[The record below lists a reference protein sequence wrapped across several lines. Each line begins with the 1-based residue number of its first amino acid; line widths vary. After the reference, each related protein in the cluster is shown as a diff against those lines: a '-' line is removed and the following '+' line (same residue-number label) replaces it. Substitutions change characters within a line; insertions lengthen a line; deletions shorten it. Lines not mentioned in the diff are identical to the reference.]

1 MAGCRQWCHRMCV
14 CCLSEEE
21 KTTIAVDREIE
32 RILKQQKK
40 KQRREIKIL
49 LLGTGESGKTT
60 FIRQMRIIH
69 GRGFSEEER
78 RTFAKCIFQ
87 NILTAMKAM
96 TGAMATLGIPYSNP
110 QNEIYAK
117 WLQDIN
123 TVQIRQLEHGYVDA
137 IRRLWADSGIRV
149 CYSRRCE
156 YQLLDST
163 EYYMSNLDRISAP
176 DYIPTEQDVLR
187 VRFPTTGI
195 HDYSFIIK
203 TITLRGFV
211 CSRLFGRN
219 RIIFLLSLYK
229 APAGKIVDVGGQ
241 KSERRKW
248 IHCFENVTSLIFLAS
263 LSEYDQVLEERET
276 INRMDES
283 LALFYTTIHSPW
295 FLNTSIILFLNKTDI
310 LADKLCWCE
319 RLYSVAL
326 PPPDLPLLPMA
337 TTERYWSFPQ
347 ALHPHKNPG
356 CKRCNPE
363 DAKNYIRKL
372 YEQQA
377 TNRDNKDEWK
387 TLYPHFTCAT
397 DTSNIRTVFSD
408 VKDTVLLKSLRDY
421 GSEIE
426 IIQVFDYVAQKA
438 DIGHEVVVQ
447 YATQIC
453 HTDRSLSRKGCSG
466 PAAASQPEHIT
477 PLSEHWVL
485 YTRATKLRRAE
496 KGSECLMWWSY

>member
-1 MAGCRQWCHRMCV
+1 MASCWQWCHRTCM

-21 KTTIAVDREIE
+21 KRTIAVDKEIK

-40 KQRREIKIL
+40 KERREIKIL

-78 RTFAKCIFQ
+78 KTFAKCIFQ
-87 NILTAMKAM
+87 NILTAIKAM
-96 TGAMATLGIPYSNP
+96 TGAMTMLKIPYSNP
-110 QNEIYAK
+110 ENEIFAK

-123 TVQIRQLEHGYVDA
+123 TVQITQLERGYVDA
-137 IRRLWADSGIRV
+137 IRRLWADPGIRV

-163 EYYMSNLDRISAP
+163 EYYMSNLDRISGQ

-195 HDYSFIIK
+195 HDYSFTIR
-203 TITLRGFV
+203 TITLRW
-211 CSRLFGRN
+211 
-219 RIIFLLSLYK
+219 
-229 APAGKIVDVGGQ
+229 IVDVGGQ

-276 INRMDES
+276 INRMHES

-310 LADKLCWCE
+310 LADKIQT
-319 RLYSVAL
+319 S
-326 PPPDLPLLPMA
+326 DLQKYFP
-337 TTERYWSFPQ
+337 SFT
-347 ALHPHKNPG
+347 G
-356 CKRCNPE
+356 KRQDPE

-377 TNRDNKDEWK
+377 INRDKRDEWK

-397 DTSNIRTVFSD
+397 DTSNIRRVFSD

-421 GSEIE
+421 GVI
-426 IIQVFDYVAQKA
+426 
-438 DIGHEVVVQ
+438 
-447 YATQIC
+447 
-453 HTDRSLSRKGCSG
+453 
-466 PAAASQPEHIT
+466 
-477 PLSEHWVL
+477 
-485 YTRATKLRRAE
+485 
-496 KGSECLMWWSY
+496 

>member
-1 MAGCRQWCHRMCV
+1 MAGCWHWCHRTCV

-21 KTTIAVDREIE
+21 KKTIAVDKEIQ

-40 KQRREIKIL
+40 KERREIKIL

-78 RTFAKCIFQ
+78 RTFAKCIYQ
-87 NILTAMKAM
+87 NIFTAMKAM
-96 TGAMATLGIPYSNP
+96 TGAMTTLKIPYFKP
-110 QNEIYAK
+110 ENEIYAK

-123 TVQIRQLEHGYVDA
+123 TVQISQMDKGYVDA
-137 IRRLWADSGIRV
+137 IRRLWADSGLRV

-163 EYYMSNLDRISAP
+163 EYYMSNLDRIAAP

-195 HDYSFIIK
+195 HDYAFTIK
-203 TITLRGFV
+203 NITLR
-211 CSRLFGRN
+211 
-219 RIIFLLSLYK
+219 
-229 APAGKIVDVGGQ
+229 IVDVGGQ

-295 FLNTSIILFLNKTDI
+295 FFNTSIILFLNKTDI
-310 LADKLCWCE
+310 LADKIQT
-319 RLYSVAL
+319 S
-326 PPPDLPLLPMA
+326 DLQKYFP
-337 TTERYWSFPQ
+337 SFT
-347 ALHPHKNPG
+347 G
-356 CKRCNPE
+356 KRQDPE
-363 DAKNYIRKL
+363 DAKNYIRKM

-377 TNRDNKDEWK
+377 VNRDNRDEWK

-397 DTSNIRTVFSD
+397 DTNNIRRVFSD
-408 VKDTVLLKSLRDY
+408 IKDTVLLKSLRDY
-421 GSEIE
+421 GVI
-426 IIQVFDYVAQKA
+426 
-438 DIGHEVVVQ
+438 
-447 YATQIC
+447 
-453 HTDRSLSRKGCSG
+453 
-466 PAAASQPEHIT
+466 
-477 PLSEHWVL
+477 
-485 YTRATKLRRAE
+485 
-496 KGSECLMWWSY
+496 

>member
-1 MAGCRQWCHRMCV
+1 MAGCWLWCHRTCV

-21 KTTIAVDREIE
+21 KTTIAVHREIE
-32 RILKQQKK
+32 DILIREKK
-40 KQRREIKIL
+40 KKRREIKIL

-69 GRGFSEEER
+69 GKGFSPEER
-78 RTFAKCIFQ
+78 MTFTKCIFQ
-87 NILTAMKAM
+87 NIFTAIKAL
-96 TGAMATLGIPYSNP
+96 TGAMRMLRIPYSNAE
-110 QNEIYAK
+110 NEVYAS
-117 WLQDIN
+117 WLQDVN
-123 TVQIRQLEHGYVDA
+123 TVQVTQLDRGYVDA

-163 EYYMSNLDRISAP
+163 EYYMNNLDRISAQ

-195 HDYSFIIK
+195 HDYSFTIK
-203 TITLRGFV
+203 TITLR
-211 CSRLFGRN
+211 
-219 RIIFLLSLYK
+219 
-229 APAGKIVDVGGQ
+229 IVDVGGQ

-276 INRMDES
+276 INRMQES

-310 LADKLCWCE
+310 LADKIQT
-319 RLYSVAL
+319 S
-326 PPPDLPLLPMA
+326 DLQKYFP
-337 TTERYWSFPQ
+337 SFT
-347 ALHPHKNPG
+347 G
-356 CKRCNPE
+356 KRQDPE

-377 TNRDNKDEWK
+377 INHDKREEWK

-397 DTSNIRTVFSD
+397 DTSNIRHVFSD

-421 GSEIE
+421 GVI
-426 IIQVFDYVAQKA
+426 
-438 DIGHEVVVQ
+438 
-447 YATQIC
+447 
-453 HTDRSLSRKGCSG
+453 
-466 PAAASQPEHIT
+466 
-477 PLSEHWVL
+477 
-485 YTRATKLRRAE
+485 
-496 KGSECLMWWSY
+496 

>member
-1 MAGCRQWCHRMCV
+1 MAGCWQLCRRTCL

-21 KTTIAVDREIE
+21 KRSLAVDKEIK

-40 KQRREIKIL
+40 QERREIKIL

-78 RTFAKCIFQ
+78 KTFAKCIFQ
-87 NILTAMKAM
+87 NIFTAMKAM
-96 TGAMATLGIPYSNP
+96 TGAMTTLRIPYSNP
-110 QNEIYAK
+110 ENEIYAK
-117 WLQDIN
+117 WLQDVN
-123 TVQIRQLEHGYVDA
+123 TVQITQLERGYVDA

-195 HDYSFIIK
+195 HDYAFNIK
-203 TITLRGFV
+203 TITLR
-211 CSRLFGRN
+211 
-219 RIIFLLSLYK
+219 
-229 APAGKIVDVGGQ
+229 IVDVGGQ

-276 INRMDES
+276 INRMEES

-310 LADKLCWCE
+310 LADKVKT
-319 RLYSVAL
+319 S
-326 PPPDLPLLPMA
+326 DLQKYFP
-337 TTERYWSFPQ
+337 SFT
-347 ALHPHKNPG
+347 G
-356 CKRCNPE
+356 KRQDPE
-363 DAKNYIRKL
+363 DAKNYICKL

-377 TNRDNKDEWK
+377 INHDKREERK

-397 DTSNIRTVFSD
+397 DTNNIRRVFSD

-421 GSEIE
+421 GVI
-426 IIQVFDYVAQKA
+426 
-438 DIGHEVVVQ
+438 
-447 YATQIC
+447 
-453 HTDRSLSRKGCSG
+453 
-466 PAAASQPEHIT
+466 
-477 PLSEHWVL
+477 
-485 YTRATKLRRAE
+485 
-496 KGSECLMWWSY
+496 

>member
-1 MAGCRQWCHRMCV
+1 MAGCGRWCYSTCV

-21 KTTIAVDREIE
+21 KNTIAVDKEIK

-40 KQRREIKIL
+40 KERREIKIL

-78 RTFAKCIFQ
+78 KAFAKCIYQ
-87 NILTAMKAM
+87 NILTAMAAM
-96 TGAMATLGIPYSNP
+96 TGAMATLRIPYSNP

-117 WLQDIN
+117 RLEDVSI
-123 TVQIRQLEHGYVDA
+123 VQVTQLEQGHVDA
-137 IRRLWADSGIRV
+137 IRRLWADSGIRA

-163 EYYMSNLDRISAP
+163 EYYMNNLDRITSQ

-195 HDYSFIIK
+195 HDYSFTVN
-203 TITLRGFV
+203 TITLR
-211 CSRLFGRN
+211 
-219 RIIFLLSLYK
+219 
-229 APAGKIVDVGGQ
+229 IVDVGGQ

-263 LSEYDQVLEERET
+263 LSEYDQVLEEKDT
-276 INRMDES
+276 TNRMQES
-283 LALFYTTIHSPW
+283 LALFYTTIHSQW

-310 LADKLCWCE
+310 LTDKIKT
-319 RLYSVAL
+319 S
-326 PPPDLPLLPMA
+326 DLQKYFP
-337 TTERYWSFPQ
+337 SFTGRK
-347 ALHPHKNPG
+347 HD
-356 CKRCNPE
+356 PE
-363 DAKNYIRKL
+363 DAMKFIRKM

-377 TNRDNKDEWK
+377 VNHNNRETWK

-397 DTSNIRTVFSD
+397 DTNNIRRVFSD

-421 GSEIE
+421 G
-426 IIQVFDYVAQKA
+426 II
-438 DIGHEVVVQ
+438 
-447 YATQIC
+447 
-453 HTDRSLSRKGCSG
+453 
-466 PAAASQPEHIT
+466 
-477 PLSEHWVL
+477 
-485 YTRATKLRRAE
+485 
-496 KGSECLMWWSY
+496 